1 MTDSPK
7 IYFVRGGR
15 FPKMTEATL
24 IREHK
29 DCYLVRNAPWPKPAY
44 NVYKVN
50 LARSGFTAT
59 TDRQAAVTS
68 LLVALQAAKEK
79 TERRLR
85 KITAAI
91 NEVVTKERM

>member
-29 DCYLVRNAPWPKPAY
+29 DCYLVRNEPWPKPAY

-59 TDRQAAVTS
+59 TDLHAAVTS
-68 LLVALQAAKEK
+68 LLVALQAA
-79 TERRLR
+79 
-85 KITAAI
+85 I